1 MEFDFKKK
9 IVLITGGSGGIGL
22 DISKNY
28 IKNNAKV
35 ISLTRTMTKEIV
47 SKNFRQI
54 KIDLSN
60 NDKVK
65 KAANKLKNEKI
76 FPDIII
82 NNVGGDLNL
91 KDPLSDLSVWKKVF
105 QLNLEVGI
113 ILNNIF
119 IPSMIRKKWGRI
131 CHISSISAL
140 ENQGTPP
147 YCSAKSAVNA
157 YVRSVGR
164 YLSSK
169 KIVMTAVM
177 PGPILTKNGYWDIKG
192 KKEPKSVKKYLDER
206 VAIKRFG
213 NEQEISDFV
222 IFLTSQK
229 SSFAAG
235 SCFLVDGGQGRS
247 FYPTF

>member
-1 MEFDFKKK
+1 MQFDFKKK

-35 ISLTRTMTKEIV
+35 ISLTRTMTKKIV

-65 KAANKLKNEKI
+65 KVADKLKDEKI
-76 FPDIII
+76 FPDIIV

-91 KDPLSDLSVWKKVF
+91 KDPLSSLSVWRKVF

-131 CHISSISAL
+131 CHISSISSM
-140 ENQGTPP
+140 ENHGTVP
-147 YCSAKSAVNA
+147 YCSMKAALTAYTRSMGGVLAPDGVVMSAVLP
-157 YVRSVGR
+157 G
-164 YLSSK
+164 
-169 KIVMTAVM
+169 AVFTE
-177 PGPILTKNGYWDIKG
+177 GGFWD
-192 KKEPKSVKKYLDER
+192 ETSRNRPEHLHKYLTER
-206 VAIKRFG
+206 QRIGRLG
-213 NEQEISDFV
+213 QPEEIANHV
-222 IFLTSQK
+222 TFLCSELA
-229 SSFAAG
+229 SFNTG
-235 SCFLVDGGQGRS
+235 SIVPIDGGQGRGY
-247 FYPTF
+247 FGQ